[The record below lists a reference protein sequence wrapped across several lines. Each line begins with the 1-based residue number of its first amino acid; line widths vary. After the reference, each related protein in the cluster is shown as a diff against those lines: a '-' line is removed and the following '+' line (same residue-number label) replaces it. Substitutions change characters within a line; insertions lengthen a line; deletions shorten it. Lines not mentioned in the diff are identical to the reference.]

1 MSAQFKLE
9 QSSNSDRVEKTQ
21 SEEKKIKQRPNI
33 DHLLKRIS
41 IERQQEKRA
50 NLTILALAV
59 VGICVASFLFT
70 QI

>member
-9 QSSNSDRVEKTQ
+9 QPSHSDQVEKTQ
-21 SEEKKIKQRPNI
+21 IEEKNLKQRPNI

-41 IERQQEKRA
+41 IEKQQEKKA
-50 NLTILALAV
+50 NLTMLALAV

>member
-9 QSSNSDRVEKTQ
+9 QPSHSDQVEKTQ
-21 SEEKKIKQRPNI
+21 IEEKNLKQRPNI

-41 IERQQEKRA
+41 IERQQEKRT
-50 NLTILALAV
+50 NLIILALAV
-59 VGICVASFLFT
+59 LGICVGSFIFT